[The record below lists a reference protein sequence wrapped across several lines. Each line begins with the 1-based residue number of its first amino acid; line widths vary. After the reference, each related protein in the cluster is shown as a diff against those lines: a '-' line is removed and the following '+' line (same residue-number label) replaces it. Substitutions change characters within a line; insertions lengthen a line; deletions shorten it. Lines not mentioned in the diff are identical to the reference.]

1 MTGDPNTDIARRR
14 INIWK
19 NHNKL
24 QKIAG
29 LETCDYYTFKRYVFN
44 NELSQVAILIRA
56 AEMVQVIRKKGMQNV
71 YRTPTTDCRVRY

>member
-1 MTGDPNTDIARRR
+1 MTDDPNTSIARRR
-14 INIWK
+14 IKIWK
-19 NHNKL
+19 KHNKL

-56 AEMVQVIRKKGMQNV
+56 AEMVQVIRKK
-71 YRTPTTDCRVRY
+71 RYAQ

>member
-1 MTGDPNTDIARRR
+1 MTDDPNTDIARRR
-14 INIWK
+14 IKIWK

-29 LETCDYYTFKRYVFN
+29 LKTCDYYTFKRDVFN

-56 AEMVQVIRKKGMQNV
+56 AEMVQVIRNK
-71 YRTPTTDCRVRY
+71 RYAQ

>member
-1 MTGDPNTDIARRR
+1 MTDDPNTSIARRC

-29 LETCDYYTFKRYVFN
+29 LQTCDYATFKEKVFN

-56 AEMVQVIRKKGMQNV
+56 AEMVQVIRKK
-71 YRTPTTDCRVRY
+71 RYAQ